1 MCIVFNL
8 IQFLVHPQLFGRS
21 ARCHGLL
28 IKIAMIQL
36 KPFKNDEKCF
46 LLNLQALFLLK
57 IFKFFPDFFGHV
69 GKRLDKKTNV
79 NFKAYDLIYWK
90 TNNYNTHAQEVKT
103 IRQ

>member
-1 MCIVFNL
+1 
-8 IQFLVHPQLFGRS
+8 
-21 ARCHGLL
+21 
-28 IKIAMIQL
+28 MIQL

-46 LLNLQALFLLK
+46 LFNLQALFLLK

-69 GKRLDKKTNV
+69 GKRLDKKTNA

-90 TNNYNTHAQEVKT
+90 TNNYNTHAQEVKA